1 MGDQQIGNKCDLSNQ
16 RSISTEEAVAYAEK
30 HNMAFIETSAYD
42 KTGIEEAFN
51 IVLKRI
57 LLQFYM
63 SNRNLRVEFEQPT
76 GVSGNQ

>member
-1 MGDQQIGNKCDLSNQ
+1 
-16 RSISTEEAVAYAEK
+16 
-30 HNMAFIETSAYD
+30 MAFIETSAYD

-63 SNRNLRVEFEQPT
+63 SNRDLRVEFEQPT
-76 GVSGNQ
+76 GVSGN